1 MNAFLVSTGIVSL
14 AEIGDK
20 TQLLALV
27 LAARWRRPWTII
39 GAIFLAT
46 LVNHG
51 LAGGL
56 GLWISHL
63 LTPTTLSWV
72 LGIGFLLMA
81 FWMLIPDKIDEDI
94 DSPVKSIHGVFWV
107 SFITFFLAEIGDKTQ
122 VATLGLVAEYQHYW
136 AVVLGTTLGMLI
148 VNAPTVFVGNKF
160 AQRIPI
166 SWLHRLSALVFFGLG
181 IFALIR
187 AFSLS

>member
-1 MNAFLVSTGIVSL
+1 MNAFLISTGIVAL

-27 LAARWRRPWTII
+27 LAARWRQPLTII
-39 GAIFLAT
+39 SAIFLAT

-63 LTPTTLSWV
+63 LTPTTLSWI

-81 FWMLIPDKIDEDI
+81 IWMLIPDEIDDEV
-94 DSPVKSIHGVFWV
+94 DSPVKSVQGVFWV
-107 SFITFFLAEIGDKTQ
+107 TFITFFLAEIGDKTQ
-122 VATLGLVAEYQHYW
+122 VATLGLVAEYQQYW
-136 AVVLGTTLGMLI
+136 AVVIGTTLGMMI
-148 VNAPTVFVGNKF
+148 VNAPTVFIGNKF
-160 AQRIPI
+160 AQKVPI
-166 SWLHRLSALVFFGLG
+166 VWLHRLSALVFFVLA

-187 AFSLS
+187 AMSL

>member
-39 GAIFLAT
+39 SAIFLAT

-63 LTPTTLSWV
+63 LTTTTLSWA

-81 FWMLIPDKIDEDI
+81 CWMLIPDR
-94 DSPVKSIHGVFWV
+94 KSTRLNSSH
-107 SFITFFLAEIGDKTQ
+107 
-122 VATLGLVAEYQHYW
+122 VA
-136 AVVLGTTLGMLI
+136 
-148 VNAPTVFVGNKF
+148 
-160 AQRIPI
+160 I
-166 SWLHRLSALVFFGLG
+166 SYA
-181 IFALIR
+181 
-187 AFSLS
+187 